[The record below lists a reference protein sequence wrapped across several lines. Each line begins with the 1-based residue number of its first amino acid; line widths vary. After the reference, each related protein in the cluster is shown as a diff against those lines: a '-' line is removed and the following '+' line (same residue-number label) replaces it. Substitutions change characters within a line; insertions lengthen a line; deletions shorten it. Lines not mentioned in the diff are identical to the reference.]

1 MGFGHSARTQTI
13 SHTSYLAL
21 RFVNGMR
28 GSMPFPMGP
37 MQCPPTP
44 GSAVP
49 EGHLWGWKWQV

>member
-21 RFVNGMR
+21 RFVNGM
-28 GSMPFPMGP
+28 GVSMPFPTGP
-37 MQCPPTP
+37 MQCPPP
-44 GSAVP
+44 HAVP